1 MPSTTWDRIKEDV
14 RVVFDRDPA
23 ARSTLEILL
32 TYPGVHALFFY
43 RLAHWLWRRDLK
55 LLARFVSNIGRFVT
69 GVDIHPGAN
78 IGHRLFIDHGM
89 GTVIGETTDIAD
101 DVTLYQGVTLGGTGK
116 QHGKRHPTV
125 CDRVFIGNNANVL
138 GNITVGENSRV
149 GAGSVVL
156 NDVTLYQGVTLG
168 GTSLNKGKR
177 HPTIEDH
184 VVITTGAT
192 VLGPVT
198 IGARSRIGAG
208 SVVIH
213 PVPPDATVVGIPGR
227 VVRRDGVARAPGLE
241 LVDLDHGDL
250 PDPVARAISIL
261 LEHVEKLEHKLE
273 EHLAKAQ
280 GTVDQHPTTDDEDL
294 QRVKAFLSEG

>member
-1 MPSTTWDRIKEDV
+1 MPSGTWDRIKEDV
-14 RVVFDRDPA
+14 QVVFDRDPA
-23 ARSTLEILL
+23 ARSTLEIVL

-43 RLAHWLWRRDLK
+43 RVAHWLWTRDLK
-55 LLARFVSNIGRFVT
+55 LIARLVANIGRFLT

-78 IGHRLFIDHGM
+78 IGRRLFIDHGM
-89 GTVIGETTDIAD
+89 GVVIGETTDIAD
-101 DVTLYQGVTLGGTGK
+101 
-116 QHGKRHPTV
+116 
-125 CDRVFIGNNANVL
+125 
-138 GNITVGENSRV
+138 
-149 GAGSVVL
+149 
-156 NDVTLYQGVTLG
+156 DVTLYQGVTLG

-184 VVITTGAT
+184 VIITTGAT

-227 VVRRDGVARAPGLE
+227 VVRRDGVQHAPGLE

-261 LEHVEKLEHKLE
+261 LDHVEKLEHKLE
-273 EHLAKAQ
+273 DLAARQGSADDRRSEEH
-280 GTVDQHPTTDDEDL
+280 EDL